1 MRSILF
7 ALLLFCFLISVA
19 GQTRKPPKRK
29 TAAPKTESSD
39 KTRERRTGQPS
50 TSEPTPASELKP
62 ESTPATVPSPEPVKV
77 EEQTKTVEESK
88 AAEKN
93 EPAAGPES
101 TPTAQA
107 DPIEELRK
115 QIDSA
120 ATTSER
126 VRLQLKL
133 VEEFASTGKKT
144 EALSELHTIVNT
156 DVFDPQGFYN
166 VGNTSARLN
175 DNDDAIQAYRKAIDQ
190 RKGRY
195 SRALNNL
202 GVVFLRLGRWDESHN
217 ALIAALK
224 LENFRYAEAS
234 YNLGRL
240 YEAQGQ
246 SDLAVRE
253 WRRVLAIN
261 PEHTAAADALARI
274 ATADRIV
281 VQPNRNSTTTVNP
294 NKIIAPEVKPS
305 VKSAPSGAG
314 SLKTLTLDQSSFTL
328 LQQARSASE
337 KGNTQVSIDSYQ
349 RLLSK
354 QNGYFPPAN
363 LELSFALMSV
373 KRYDDAMSNLKMVA
387 ERDGTLYP
395 ISYFHLARVYELKGD
410 LKQAESFFSQ
420 AVTTFGAKNSQFLL
434 DVSRVREKQGD
445 FKGALEAM
453 ERYIAEMQKQGQ
465 EPSWSEERL
474 AALRQKVSAVP

>member
-1 MRSILF
+1 
-7 ALLLFCFLISVA
+7 FLINVA
-19 GQTRKPPKRK
+19 GQTRR
-29 TAAPKTESSD
+29 
-39 KTRERRTGQPS
+39 PS
-50 TSEPTPASELKP
+50 KS
-62 ESTPATVPSPEPVKV
+62 
-77 EEQTKTVEESK
+77 
-88 AAEKN
+88 AEKN

-101 TPTAQA
+101 TPTAPA

-115 QIDSA
+115 QIESA
-120 ATTSER
+120 GTPGER
-126 VRLQLKL
+126 IQLQLKL

-166 VGNTSARLN
+166 VGNSFARLN
-175 DNDDAIQAYRKAIDQ
+175 DNDGAIQAYQKAIDQ

-240 YEAQGQ
+240 YAAQGQ

-253 WRRVLAIN
+253 WHRVLAIN

-274 ATADRIV
+274 ANEDRIV
-281 VQPNRNSTTTVNP
+281 VQPNRNSTSTVNS
-294 NKIIAPEVKPS
+294 NNSIAPEVKPTI
-305 VKSAPSGAG
+305 KSAPSGAG
-314 SLKTLTLDQSSFTL
+314 SLKALTLDQSSFTL

-387 ERDGTLYP
+387 ERDGTRYP

-434 DVSRVREKQGD
+434 DVSRVREKQG
-445 FKGALEAM
+445 
-453 ERYIAEMQKQGQ
+453 
-465 EPSWSEERL
+465 
-474 AALRQKVSAVP
+474 